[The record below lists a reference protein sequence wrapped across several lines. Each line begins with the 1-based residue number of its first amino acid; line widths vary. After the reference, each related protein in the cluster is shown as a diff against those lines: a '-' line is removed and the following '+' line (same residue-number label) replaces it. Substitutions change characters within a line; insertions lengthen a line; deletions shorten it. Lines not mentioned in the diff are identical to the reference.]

1 MKSKKKATE
10 KSGCEELT
18 LDEAMQFC
26 QEMASCGK
34 FKKSGSTYR
43 AIYDMLAEL
52 KLRRADDDSYDEV
65 YCD

>member
-1 MKSKKKATE
+1 MKSKKASE
-10 KSGCEELT
+10 KIEKLT

-52 KLRRADDDSYDEV
+52 KLRRADYDSYDEV

>member
-1 MKSKKKATE
+1 
-10 KSGCEELT
+10 
-18 LDEAMQFC
+18 
-26 QEMASCGK
+26 MASCGK